1 MLANLITSK
10 NRLRLLV
17 KFFITAGNEDF
28 LRGLATELHENRNA
42 VHKEWN
48 NLDVNCY
55 SVREEQESKI
65 FYHANKQRT
74 FFSLL
79 QQIVRKCIWL
89 DYIIE
94 AFVSNLGE
102 VLRIF
107 LIGDHTKFFAT
118 GAMEVVI
125 EGPFINLNYLEQ
137 LKQKIERNL
146 KNLSHTQSI
155 KT

>member
-10 NRLRLLV
+10 TRLRLLV

-42 VHKEWN
+42 VYKEWN
-48 NLDVNCY
+48 NLGVTGY

-65 FYHANKQRT
+65 FYCANKQHT

-94 AFVSNLGE
+94 AFVSNVGE
-102 VLRIF
+102 VQRIF
-107 LIGDHTKFFAT
+107 LIGDYTKGIGS

-146 KNLSHTQSI
+146 KNLYPIPNQ
-155 KT
+155 